1 MDKKICAYCGIS
13 FSKPAWAKP
22 YEWRGKIKYCSK
34 ECNRKNLK
42 NIGKDNL
49 FKKGHRTWN
58 KGKTGYVSEQG
69 RLAMA
74 ENAKR
79 NIAKETKEQR
89 AARMKKVL
97 ENRTKSG
104 NWTPPNAG
112 KIRDENYAWLGD
124 GAKYNSKHRWIQKHW
139 TKTGICENCNTA
151 TKPFGNRK
159 YGTEWANLDGNYD
172 RDDRSTWKELCV
184 GCHRKLDNVV

>member
-1 MDKKICAYCGIS
+1 MYKKC
-13 FSKPAWAKP
+13 
-22 YEWRGKIKYCSK
+22 EV
-34 ECNRKNLK
+34 CNRLYKLNTKWSL
-42 NIGKDNL
+42 
-49 FKKGHRTWN
+49 
-58 KGKTGYVSEQG
+58 
-69 RLAMA
+69 
-74 ENAKR
+74 AKR
-79 NIAKETKEQR
+79 KKSRWCSQKCYHSSWDDKRKSTISKIQKKYIKNETKEQR

-97 ENRTKSG
+97 DNRTKSG

-124 GAKYNSKHRWIQKHW
+124 RAKYNSKHKWIQKHW